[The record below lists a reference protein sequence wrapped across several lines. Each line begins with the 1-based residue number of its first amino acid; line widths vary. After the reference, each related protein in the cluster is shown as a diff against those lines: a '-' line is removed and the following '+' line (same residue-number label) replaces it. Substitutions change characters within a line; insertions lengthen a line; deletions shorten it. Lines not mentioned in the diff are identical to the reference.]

1 MPLPLIVLGA
11 YLFVVFGFLSRMCER
26 QADLFGCRA
35 VSCGNPHCEGHDETT
50 VYEPSTGRLCPTSVR
65 TFTTALERVTGAN
78 AMEPLRLAGL
88 AGVLAWLWA
97 WIRAWQHGPV
107 ASRVGFLFRALDEP
121 DLAVRFQ
128 RFSVMVRI
136 AMIVVLVL
144 AAIALTATIGWQRL
158 LN

>member
-1 MPLPLIVLGA
+1 MNSLLKTCAMAGGRWLGS
-11 YLFVVFGFLSRMCER
+11 G
-26 QADLFGCRA
+26 RA
-35 VSCGNPHCEGHDETT
+35 VLAGIGAVAMLAAPGWGQS
-50 VYEPSTGRLCPTSVR
+50 SVS
-65 TFTTALERVTGAN
+65 AHYAN
-78 AMEPLRLAGL
+78 GQVWVVWSVPAGL

-121 DLAVRFQ
+121 GLAVRFQ

-144 AAIALTATIGWQRL
+144 ASIALTATIGWQRL